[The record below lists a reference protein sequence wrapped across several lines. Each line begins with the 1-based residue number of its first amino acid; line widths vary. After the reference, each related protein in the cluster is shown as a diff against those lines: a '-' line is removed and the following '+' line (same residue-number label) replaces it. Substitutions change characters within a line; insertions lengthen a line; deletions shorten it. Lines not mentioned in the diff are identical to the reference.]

1 MSSTHEGSDQRPVD
15 LDALTT
21 FISDE
26 IHTLLQ
32 KVKFAPENI
41 WNAEIIAHRVC
52 MTVEK
57 FLHPDRDGE
66 QERTASCDEFLS
78 VFRPEPTT
86 TQLRESYIKAAKAYC
101 DKTYGIDDSK
111 RLLWA
116 VDGVCRTV
124 HGQAARPE
132 GREAQMFQKG
142 P

>member
-1 MSSTHEGSDQRPVD
+1 MPPLDTIAASEPID
-15 LDALTT
+15 LDVLTT

-26 IHTLLQ
+26 IHRLMQ
-32 KVKFAPENI
+32 NVKFAPENI
-41 WNAEIIAHRVC
+41 WNAEIIAHGVC
-52 MTVEK
+52 MAVEK
-57 FLHPDRDGE
+57 FLHPDQDRE
-66 QERTASCDEFLS
+66 QEQTVSRDQFLS

-86 TQLRESYIKAAKAYC
+86 TQLRQAYHAAAKKYY
-101 DKTYGIDDSK
+101 DRLYGIEAAE

-132 GREAQMFQKG
+132 SWEAQMFQKG